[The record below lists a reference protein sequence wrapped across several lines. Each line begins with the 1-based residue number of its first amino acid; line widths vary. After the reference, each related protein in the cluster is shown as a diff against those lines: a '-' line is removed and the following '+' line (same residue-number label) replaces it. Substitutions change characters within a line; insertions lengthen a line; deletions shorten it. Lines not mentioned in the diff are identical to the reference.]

1 MKERRTLPQIPDYEI
16 DPNGNVFSKI
26 TGKYMKQYLR
36 KDGYMQVGLL
46 TVSKTGQKKMR
57 SWLVHRLVSL
67 AFIENP
73 SNLSVVNHRDGN
85 KTNNSVTNLEW
96 CTVAENVIHARRTGL
111 RVGGPSRKA
120 IEMSIEVTRR
130 PIIQIS
136 RSGEIVRRWSSV
148 TEASASTG
156 ATVSAIC
163 AACKRTKHT
172 AAGYL
177 WCYEDDA
184 NGVSEALESYKNGY
198 GRKPVYQYSLSG
210 DLIKKWNS
218 IADVER
224 ETGYR
229 GSSITSACKGRIKQS
244 YGFIWS
250 REEKEQSYF
259 SGSTLLGS
267 KRKNRPVLQFS
278 KEGEFIKKWPSAT
291 EAARKF
297 GFDSSSISKACRG
310 KTTFYK
316 GFIWKFSEAGL

>member
-1 MKERRTLPQIPDYEI
+1 
-16 DPNGNVFSKI
+16 
-26 TGKYMKQYLR
+26 MKQYLR

-259 SGSTLLGS
+259 SGSRECVIFRVQGKFIGGAEQFAPLL
-267 KRKNRPVLQFS
+267 F
-278 KEGEFIKKWPSAT
+278 
-291 EAARKF
+291 
-297 GFDSSSISKACRG
+297 
-310 KTTFYK
+310 
-316 GFIWKFSEAGL
+316 

>member
-1 MKERRTLPQIPDYEI
+1 
-16 DPNGNVFSKI
+16 
-26 TGKYMKQYLR
+26 MKQYLR

-163 AACKRTKHT
+163 AACKRTTHT
-172 AAGYL
+172 AAGCL

-291 EAARKF
+291 EAARKL

>member
-1 MKERRTLPQIPDYEI
+1 
-16 DPNGNVFSKI
+16 
-26 TGKYMKQYLR
+26 MKQYLR

>member
-1 MKERRTLPQIPDYEI
+1 
-16 DPNGNVFSKI
+16 
-26 TGKYMKQYLR
+26 MKQYLR

-291 EAARKF
+291 EAARKL
-297 GFDSSSISKACRG
+297 GFDSS
-310 KTTFYK
+310 
-316 GFIWKFSEAGL
+316 

>member
-1 MKERRTLPQIPDYEI
+1 
-16 DPNGNVFSKI
+16 
-26 TGKYMKQYLR
+26 MKQYLR

-163 AACKRTKHT
+163 AACKRTTHT

-291 EAARKF
+291 EAARKL